1 MRAFEADLLSS
12 ARAAARP
19 DSQAGV
25 STRMKRR
32 SLIVLVALTVALT
45 AAACSSSSS
54 SPSAAAASLEG
65 TWQWTASTEA
75 VPASQSVVPDPE
87 NYTITFA
94 ADGTYTGKADCNQ
107 ISGTYTVDGSNLTIS
122 SGPSTLAF
130 CGDASLDAIYVA
142 GLGKVATYAIS
153 GDQATMTFADDAGT
167 MTFTKA

>member
-1 MRAFEADLLSS
+1 
-12 ARAAARP
+12 
-19 DSQAGV
+19 
-25 STRMKRR
+25 MKRR
-32 SLIVLVALTVALT
+32 SLIVLVALTVAFA

-54 SPSAAAASLEG
+54 SPSAAATGVVG

-94 ADGTYTGKADCNQ
+94 SDGTYTGKADCNQ
-107 ISGTYTVDGSNLTIS
+107 IAGTYTVDGSNLTIA

-130 CGDASLDAIYVA
+130 CGEASLDTLYLA
-142 GLGKVATYAIS
+142 GLGKVATYAIA
-153 GDQATMTFADDAGT
+153 GDQLTMTFTDDAGT